1 MSEKIK
7 LQVGDHAFTT
17 SRETLCMRK
26 GSMLEAMFSGRHSIK
41 PEEDGSIF
49 IDRDGEHFKLILNYL
64 RDGKLPSG
72 LSNDTREALA
82 AEAEYYQLEDLVER
96 LTPTAQKIVEYKTVT
111 VNFSGVRPR
120 SQQQIMGD
128 SFWKSNDRY
137 SKRLS
142 ADMCSRD
149 NVRHERLHSER
160 GPFRPTSVLEVG
172 M

>member
-1 MSEKIK
+1 M
-7 LQVGDHAFTT
+7 
-17 SRETLCMRK
+17 
-26 GSMLEAMFSGRHSIK
+26 
-41 PEEDGSIF
+41 
-49 IDRDGEHFKLILNYL
+49 

-111 VNFSGVRPR
+111 VNFNGSWR
-120 SQQQIMGD
+120 SWREQWQY
-128 SFWKSNDRY
+128 SDRY
-137 SKRLS
+137 SKRLI

-160 GPFRPTSVLEVG
+160 GPFRPTSVLK
-172 M
+172 

>member
-96 LTPTAQKIVEYKTVT
+96 LTPTAQKIVEYKTVA
-111 VNFSGVRPR
+111 VNFNGSWHSWREKTTNWRCVCVCVAIQRQVFQEVDRRHVLPR
-120 SQQQIMGD
+120 Q
-128 SFWKSNDRY
+128 RAP
-137 SKRLS
+137 RETAL
-142 ADMCSRD
+142 
-149 NVRHERLHSER
+149 
-160 GPFRPTSVLEVG
+160 
-172 M
+172 

>member
-1 MSEKIK
+1 
-7 LQVGDHAFTT
+7 
-17 SRETLCMRK
+17 
-26 GSMLEAMFSGRHSIK
+26 MFSGRHSIK
-41 PEEDGSIF
+41 IEEDGSSF

-64 RDGKLPSG
+64 RDGKLPSD
-72 LSNDTREALA
+72 LSSHIREALA

-111 VNFSGVRPR
+111 VNFFGGW
-120 SQQQIMGD
+120 QCAGQC
-128 SFWKSNDRY
+128 NDRY

-149 NVRHERLHSER
+149 NVRRERLHSER
-160 GPFRPTSVLEVG
+160 GPFRPTSVLVG

>member
-96 LTPTAQKIVEYKTVT
+96 QTPSPTAQNILEYKTIT
-111 VNFSGVRPR
+111 VVVVGQKVITNRSTQLPPR
-120 SQQQIMGD
+120 EQLCNSYC
-128 SFWKSNDRY
+128 SNTYTQLPCGGYQLNSPLDEAI
-137 SKRLS
+137 KLLLVQVH
-142 ADMCSRD
+142 C
-149 NVRHERLHSER
+149 
-160 GPFRPTSVLEVG
+160 
-172 M
+172 

>member
-111 VNFSGVRPR
+111 VNFN
-120 SQQQIMGD
+120 GD
-128 SFWKSNDRY
+128 KWRYDKKHNDRY
-137 SKRLS
+137 SKRLI

-160 GPFRPTSVLEVG
+160 GPFRPTSVLSRHVAG
-172 M
+172 MY